1 MYKNIDIKIKGI
13 FHRFLLKLN
22 GLLKSLK
29 FRIFVLVLLLGI
41 FIPIIIG
48 INMYDKVESEMVG
61 NKMNRLLSQ
70 TNILKDNIVKANYM
84 DSGESDSI
92 DAELTQ
98 LSAMYDGRII
108 IIDNSFHI
116 IKDTYIIDEGKI
128 VVSSDVIKAYKG
140 KEISKYDENSS
151 TIEIVHPITND
162 SKSVIGVMYVTFST
176 ADISDSMND
185 IEDRISIISNVIV
198 IFVIIFAVF
207 ISWIFVR
214 PLNKAKEQFT
224 KMRYGYLDTKLD
236 LSTYTEMKEFSDG
249 FNAMV
254 DRMQKIDDSRQE
266 FVSNVSHELKTPMTS
281 IKVLADSL
289 KDQEDV
295 PNELYKDFFEDI
307 ANEIDRENEIIS
319 SLLALVRTEKNN
331 ISLNIKKANIN
342 DVIEGILKRVRPIA
356 GEKNVELVLESFKPI
371 EAEIDELKLTSAIT
385 NLVENAVKYNVVD
398 GWVRVSL
405 NADHQYFYIKVADSG
420 IGIPD
425 DSQDMVFERFYR
437 VDKDRARKT
446 GGTGLGLAIT
456 KNIILLHNGEIKVYS
471 KEGEGTTF
479 TVRIPLTYVKQD

>member
-13 FHRFLLKLN
+13 FHRFLLKLK

-29 FRIFVLVLLLGI
+29 FRIFVLVLFLGI

-151 TIEIVHPITND
+151 TIEIVHPIIND

-176 ADISDSMND
+176 TDIRDSMND
-185 IEDRISIISNVIV
+185 IEDRISIISNVII

-207 ISWIFVR
+207 ISWIFVK

-331 ISLNIKKANIN
+331 TSLNIKKANIN

-356 GEKNVELVLESFKPI
+356 GE
-371 EAEIDELKLTSAIT
+371 
-385 NLVENAVKYNVVD
+385 LVENAVKYNVVD

>member
-1 MYKNIDIKIKGI
+1 
-13 FHRFLLKLN
+13 
-22 GLLKSLK
+22 
-29 FRIFVLVLLLGI
+29 
-41 FIPIIIG
+41 
-48 INMYDKVESEMVG
+48 
-61 NKMNRLLSQ
+61 
-70 TNILKDNIVKANYM
+70 
-84 DSGESDSI
+84 
-92 DAELTQ
+92 
-98 LSAMYDGRII
+98 
-108 IIDNSFHI
+108 
-116 IKDTYIIDEGKI
+116 
-128 VVSSDVIKAYKG
+128 
-140 KEISKYDENSS
+140 
-151 TIEIVHPITND
+151 
-162 SKSVIGVMYVTFST
+162 
-176 ADISDSMND
+176 
-185 IEDRISIISNVIV
+185 
-198 IFVIIFAVF
+198 
-207 ISWIFVR
+207 
-214 PLNKAKEQFT
+214 
-224 KMRYGYLDTKLD
+224 MRYGYLDTKLD

-331 ISLNIKKANIN
+331 TSLNIKKANIN